1 MRFLEKQSVVGGSF
15 LKYVEQYK
23 EKNCDSKSPILS
35 VSLEYEIMSVDKDVY
50 SAILRNGSFSFA
62 NSTPPYCHSLKALSV
77 YPITYYLLFSILLIV
92 SLFVTIFQ
100 LLLHLVFI
108 HLYIVLINL
117 SIYHMVH
124 ILTILLL

>member
-35 VSLEYEIMSVDKDVY
+35 VSLEYQIMSVDKDVY

-62 NSTPPYCHSLKALSV
+62 NSTPPYCHSLKAFH
-77 YPITYYLLFSILLIV
+77 I
-92 SLFVTIFQ
+92 
-100 LLLHLVFI
+100 
-108 HLYIVLINL
+108 IVLPKFLRITLYLIILHDQLITTLSFFFMNSNIVPSIAFEINFF
-117 SIYHMVH
+117 Y
-124 ILTILLL
+124 